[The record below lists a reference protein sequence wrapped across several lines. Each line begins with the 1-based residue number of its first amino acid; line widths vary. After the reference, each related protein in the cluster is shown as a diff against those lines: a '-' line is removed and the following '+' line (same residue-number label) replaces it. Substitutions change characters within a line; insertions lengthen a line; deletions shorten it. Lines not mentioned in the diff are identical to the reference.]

1 MSNVKGFSASS
12 LLQLHGW
19 LTATTKAAG
28 VSPAILAR
36 RLNVSRAHAYR
47 LIKGERTLTPILVER
62 WAQALG
68 CTVVMTYNVRPLV
81 DVLEDA
87 RHERCASQ

>member
-1 MSNVKGFSASS
+1 MSNVKGYSATT

-28 VSPAILAR
+28 VSPALLAR

-68 CTVVMTYNVRPLV
+68 CTVVMTYNVKPLM
-81 DVLEDA
+81 DVLEDPHHGRGTA
-87 RHERCASQ
+87 Q

>member
-1 MSNVKGFSASS
+1 M
-12 LLQLHGW
+12 
-19 LTATTKAAG
+19 
-28 VSPAILAR
+28 AR

-87 RHERCASQ
+87 HHDQGHGASQ